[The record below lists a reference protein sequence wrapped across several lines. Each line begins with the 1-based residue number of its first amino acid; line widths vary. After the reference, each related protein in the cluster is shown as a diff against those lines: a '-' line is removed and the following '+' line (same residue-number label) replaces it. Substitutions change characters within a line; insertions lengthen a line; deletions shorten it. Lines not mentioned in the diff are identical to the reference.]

1 MGLKQTAAVLLDGIG
16 AGDPLRAGVAA
27 WRRRAHR
34 RASPALVRDYLGR
47 EAVRKLHI
55 GASDKSLPGWLNTD
69 IERHPGVAY
78 LDCTRPFPFESD
90 TFDYVYSE
98 HFIEHLERDQGVACL
113 REVLRCLKPGGVFR
127 LATPDLEQYVGLFAP
142 TLGAEQQR
150 YLDQFRQ
157 LFGLASLTPCGL
169 LNLAMHSWGHRFLYT
184 RAELAEE
191 LRRAGFG
198 RVDSVDVGDSRQ
210 PALRGIEQHQK
221 FCGEEM
227 NRFETFVLEATK

>member
-27 WRRRAHR
+27 WHRRAHR
-34 RASPALVRDYLGR
+34 RASPALVSNYLGR
-47 EAVRKLHI
+47 ETVRKLHI

-127 LATPDLEQYVGLFAP
+127 LATPDLDQYVGLFAP

-150 YLDQFRQ
+150 YLDQFRK
-157 LFGLASLTPCGL
+157 LFGLEALTPCGL

-191 LRRAGFG
+191 LRRAGFAH
-198 RVDSVDVGDSRQ
+198 VDGAEVGESQ
-210 PALRGIEQHQK
+210 HPALRGIEQHQK
-221 FCGEEM
+221 FCGDEM

>member
-1 MGLKQTAAVLLDGIG
+1 MASARAIRCAPVSPPGTG
-16 AGDPLRAGVAA
+16 AP
-27 WRRRAHR
+27 HR

-127 LATPDLEQYVGLFAP
+127 LATPDLEQYVGLFA
-142 TLGAEQQR
+142 
-150 YLDQFRQ
+150 Q
-157 LFGLASLTPCGL
+157 LSAPSSSAISTSSANCSGSLP
-169 LNLAMHSWGHRFLYT
+169 SRP
-184 RAELAEE
+184 
-191 LRRAGFG
+191 AG
-198 RVDSVDVGDSRQ
+198 
-210 PALRGIEQHQK
+210 
-221 FCGEEM
+221 C
-227 NRFETFVLEATK
+227 